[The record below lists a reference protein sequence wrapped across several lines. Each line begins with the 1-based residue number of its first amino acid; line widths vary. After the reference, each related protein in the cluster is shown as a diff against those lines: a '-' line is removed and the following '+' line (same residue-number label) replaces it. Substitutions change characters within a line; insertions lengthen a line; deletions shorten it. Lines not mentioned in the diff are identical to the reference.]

1 MLLQKGSV
9 TKSYTAF
16 LLHFLLEVFTCM
28 LVLVYYLTNTLRQE
42 GKMKIEFSPNTPIY
56 IQVMEYVKKEIVTG
70 HLLSGD
76 KIPSVRELASELQ
89 VNPNTIQR
97 TFQELE
103 RDGVVVT
110 RRGMGRYVTN
120 EGEKTMDLRKDMA
133 KELLHSFI
141 DGMDNLGFSEEEILS
156 ILRSSL
162 HEKREENE

>member
-1 MLLQKGSV
+1 MGIYKPFVS
-9 TKSYTAF
+9 
-16 LLHFLLEVFTCM
+16 
-28 LVLVYYLTNTLRQE
+28 VYYLT
-42 GKMKIEFSPNTPIY
+42 STPIQKEGRNENRVFSKY
-56 IQVMEYVKKEIVTG
+56 TNLHSGNGTHKKEIVTG
-70 HLLSGD
+70 HLLPGD

-120 EGEKTMDLRKDMA
+120 EGEKIMESRKEMA

-141 DGMDNLGFSEEEILS
+141 DGMDNLGFSEEEILT

-162 HEKREENE
+162 HDKREESQ